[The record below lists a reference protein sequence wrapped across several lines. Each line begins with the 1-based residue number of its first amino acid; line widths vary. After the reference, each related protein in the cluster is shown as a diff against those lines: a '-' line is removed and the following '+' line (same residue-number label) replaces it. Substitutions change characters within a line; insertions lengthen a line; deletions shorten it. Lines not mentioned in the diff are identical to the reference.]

1 MNEDFL
7 AYVWKFQY
15 FDKTNLQTESG
26 EMLSVLRT
34 GMQNAN
40 AGPDFLDAALK
51 IGEITWAGSVE
62 LHVKASDWQ
71 RHQHTAD
78 QKYDQVI
85 LHVVWE
91 NDAPVLRT
99 NGTEVPVL
107 ALINRVAP
115 ALLQTYLHL
124 KQPKPTIPCEPFL
137 PQISGLTKT
146 AMQERVL
153 LERLEEKAERIRKL
167 YRASGNNWEETAY
180 AALLSG
186 YGFKINQA
194 GFEKLAR
201 QLPHKVLQ
209 KHRHQPLQTEALL
222 FGQAGFLTGNFPDD
236 AYLQQLQKEFTFL
249 QHKYALTAPLQLA
262 DWNFLRLRPA
272 NFPTVRLA
280 QLAALFHAREHLFSF
295 FLADHSL
302 KELEAFF
309 VSEPSAYWQ
318 THYMPGRSGKFRIGP
333 IGKSSVNILLI
344 NLVAPLLVA
353 YAHETGQLALI
364 EKALNLLEM
373 LPPEKNH
380 ILTMYEVLGFENKAA
395 SQSQGLLSL
404 RLHYCGPVR
413 CLHCAIGNGILKRTK
428 TAS

>member
-26 EMLSVLRT
+26 EPLSVLRT

-40 AGPDFLDAALK
+40 AGPDFLHASLK
-51 IGEITWAGSVE
+51 IADLTWAGSVE
-62 LHVKASDWQ
+62 LHVKASDWF
-71 RHQHTAD
+71 RHRHTSD

-91 NDAPVLRT
+91 NDVPVLRT
-99 NGTEVPVL
+99 NNSEVPVL
-107 ALINRVAP
+107 ALENRVAP
-115 ALLQTYLHL
+115 ALLQTYLKL
-124 KQPKPTIPCEPFL
+124 KQSRLTIPCEPFL
-137 PQISGLTKT
+137 SQISGLTKT
-146 AMQERVL
+146 AMLERAL
-153 LERLEEKAERIRKL
+153 LERLELKAERIRNL
-167 YRASGNNWEETAY
+167 YKASGNNWEETAY

-194 GFEKLAR
+194 GFEKLAK
-201 QLPHKVLQ
+201 QLPYKILL
-209 KHRHQPLQTEALL
+209 KHRHQTLQTEALL
-222 FGQAGFLTGNFPDD
+222 FGQAGFLAGNFPDD
-236 AYLQQLQKEFTFL
+236 LYLQQLQKEFGYL
-249 QHKYALTAPLQLA
+249 KHKYDLPEPLQA
-262 DWNFLRLRPA
+262 SDWNFLRMRPA

-280 QLAALFHAREHLFSF
+280 QLAALFTSREHLFSF

-302 KELEAFF
+302 KAFETF
-309 VSEPSAYWQ
+309 FFAKPSAYWQ
-318 THYMPGRSGKFRIGP
+318 THYMPGRSGKFKIGS

-344 NLVAPLLVA
+344 NIVAPLLVA
-353 YAHETGQLALI
+353 YAHETGQLALV

-380 ILTMYEVLGFENKAA
+380 ILTMYEGLGFENKAA
-395 SQSQGLLSL
+395 SQSQGLLAL
-404 RLHYCGPVR
+404 GQNYCQPVR